1 MQQQHHKRLVV
12 PLASAFLTLAHAHN
26 NPHPWSDAA
35 HTQTFLGTIKH
46 WGNSYW
52 LANTSEKVAAR
63 LDKSDLARHFL
74 NKRVKI
80 TGTIDLHTNCIAMG
94 SVAPLS

>member
-1 MQQQHHKRLVV
+1 MQQQNRLVV
-12 PLASAFLTLAHAHN
+12 PLASAFLTLAGAHN

-35 HTQTFLGTIKH
+35 HIQTFLGTIKH
-46 WGNSYW
+46 WGDSYW

-63 LDKSDLARHFL
+63 LDNPSLARNFL

-80 TGTIDLHTNCIAMG
+80 TGSIDLHTNCITMG